1 MNDSVEFGKTYPEIY
16 PTEIESK
23 VERNG
28 SHATFL
34 DLDISIYKGKLN
46 GTSLTFILLEC
57 HKLQVTYHLSF
68 FYSSTISEFL
78 RISRSTLLLKD
89 FLPVAKNLLDRMINQ
104 VGSKHLPLQQIKK
117 ACNSHLKAF
126 YKNHIMASD
135 IVSKIAAT

>member
-68 FYSSTISEFL
+68 FYSSTISEFI
-78 RISRSTLLLKD
+78 RISRSTLLLK
-89 FLPVAKNLLDRMINQ
+89 NLLDRMMNQ
-104 VGSKHLPLQQIKK
+104 VGSKHMPLQQIKK
-117 ACNSHLKAF
+117 ACNSHPKAF